1 MSILLSN
8 LKGGI
13 MLLAQI
19 PADNSLKVLTDAGA
33 VSILAIALLALAYA
47 LLQSQRNKSR
57 DEDAENSRL
66 DKLIDSL
73 LSVFSELKND
83 RLEHRKVIAENSDTQ
98 RLVVTATN
106 EQTSEVRL
114 LRKDFSN
121 YQQLQTET
129 VQNVRD
135 ELVSFKGEIQDAINK
150 MLEQITVTNDFVEQA
165 VNEHQTIIENGKTI
179 IATGRVLIDKANH
192 IISLL
197 PPPPSA
203 SVININTATPPA
215 APLDELPKASGQ

>member
-1 MSILLSN
+1 
-8 LKGGI
+8 

-19 PADNSLKVLTDAGA
+19 PGDNTLQVLVNAGA
-33 VSILAIALLALAYA
+33 VTILALALLALAYA
-47 LLQSQRNKSR
+47 LLQTQRNKSK
-57 DEDAENSRL
+57 DEVAENTRL

-83 RLEHRKVIAENSDTQ
+83 RIEQRKVITDNSETQ
-98 RLVVTATN
+98 RLVVVATN

-114 LRKDFSN
+114 LRTDFKS

-129 VQNVRD
+129 VQNMRD
-135 ELVSFKGEIQDAINK
+135 ELVSFKSEIQDAINK

-165 VNEHQTIIENGKTI
+165 VNEHQIIIENGKVI
-179 IATGRVLIDKANH
+179 IATGKELMAKADH

-197 PPPPSA
+197 PPPQPS
-203 SVININTATPPA
+203 SVINITNAATPTA
-215 APLDELPKASGQ
+215 SDAGDAEAGDLCDLELARGR